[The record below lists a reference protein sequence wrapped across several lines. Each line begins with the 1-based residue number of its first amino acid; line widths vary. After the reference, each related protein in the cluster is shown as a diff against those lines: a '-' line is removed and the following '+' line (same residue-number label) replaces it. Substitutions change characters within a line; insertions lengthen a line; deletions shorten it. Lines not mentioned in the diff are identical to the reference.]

1 MPTFHYQA
9 LNATQ
14 SLVTGA
20 LTADSVADAVTQLQ
34 ASGLTVQSIGLIPA
48 AASPVGSE
56 APPISAVSPPTS
68 EGEQAALRA
77 HMTRVLEQGK
87 LVAPALAAYAEE
99 MPSGRRRRQ
108 LQTVIEVL
116 NRGDAAQGANDLAM
130 LPDYWIPLLSAAASS
145 RDPGRVLHEFIDESR
160 RSDEFRHQW
169 WLTLAYPIFL
179 AAMAIAVCMA
189 LSIFIVPVFSSIFRE
204 FDLELPAL
212 THLVV
217 VIAWWIATGGLLM
230 AAIFCI
236 AAALLLWIGWRLLP
250 STVRFAVADRINWP
264 FGRTTAVARFARFT
278 ADLLEGGLSMPDA
291 LRIAGQATNRR
302 DVRAAASNLATATA
316 AGVASPP
323 PSLPL
328 IAAIRYALRANVPTP
343 SRIRLLREISNCHA
357 TKARSRLSWTRGFV
371 EPLSICVV
379 GAIVGLIV
387 LALYLPLIKLI
398 DGLCR

>member
-14 SLVTGA
+14 SLVTGD

-34 ASGLTVQSIGLIPA
+34 ASGLTVQSIGLISATNISAAESPA
-48 AASPVGSE
+48 ADIASPSDRQ
-56 APPISAVSPPTS
+56 A
-68 EGEQAALRA
+68 EQAALRA

-87 LVAPALAAYAEE
+87 LIAPALAAYAEE

-108 LQTVIEVL
+108 LQTVIDVL
-116 NRGDAAQGANDLAM
+116 NHGDATQAADELAV
-130 LPDYWIPLLSAAASS
+130 LPDYWIPLLSAATSS
-145 RDPGRVLHEFIDESR
+145 RDPGRVLREFVDNSR
-160 RSDEFRHQW
+160 RADELHRQW
-169 WLTLAYPIFL
+169 WLTLAYPLFIIGMALVVCIALGIFVIPVFASIFRDFDLDLPVLTRVVLALSSPLTTGKLFL
-179 AAMAIAVCMA
+179 AAPFSILFVLVAIAGWRILPA
-189 LSIFIVPVFSSIFRE
+189 IFR
-204 FDLELPAL
+204 L
-212 THLVV
+212 T
-217 VIAWWIATGGLLM
+217 I
-230 AAIFCI
+230 
-236 AAALLLWIGWRLLP
+236 
-250 STVRFAVADRINWP
+250 ADRISWP
-264 FGRTTAVARFARFT
+264 FGRASAIARFTRFT
-278 ADLLEGGLSMPDA
+278 ADLLEGGLNLPDA

-316 AGVASPP
+316 AGVASPS

-328 IAAIRYALRANVPTP
+328 TAAVLYALRADVPTP

-357 TKARSRLSWTRGFV
+357 TKARFRLSWTRGFV

-387 LALYLPLIKLI
+387 LALFLPLVKLI